1 MKNNFKFK
9 SAFALIETIMLLA
22 IVALLMLLGAPKA
35 SAQPYFTNS
44 GTIYGA
50 QGYNSGLSQP
60 LKPSGTLSVQYSA
73 GTLAGAIAPGS
84 FPTASGFYTNSFA
97 TNIFTS
103 APFVLVTPS
112 LTNAMPAVVSATTT
126 NFVIQVL
133 NTNAT
138 FYWEATGH

>member
-1 MKNNFKFK
+1 MKYFSK
-9 SAFALIETIMLLA
+9 IETLVVLA
-22 IVALLMLLGAPKA
+22 TVALVFLFVAPKV

-50 QGYNSGLSQP
+50 QSYNANLNTP
-60 LKPSGTLSVQYSA
+60 LKPSATLSAQYGA

-84 FPTASGFYTNSFA
+84 FPTASGFYTNSFS

-112 LTNAMPAVVSATTT
+112 LTNAMPAVVSVTTT
-126 NFVIQVL
+126 NFVVQVL